1 MAPPVITLSP
11 PKAIRIP
18 DGCGCSRFLKN
29 QRPISRSTLCC
40 SFEEWELGLEM
51 LGGMNLITT
60 VIGFGMSA
68 TFIVFV
74 CTRLICGRL
83 RGVESRQMF
92 EIDSRI
98 DLEQPEHRI
107 SGLEPVMVAAIPT
120 MKFNRE
126 AFSSV
131 EDAQCSIC
139 LGEYQEKEVLR
150 IMPKCGH
157 NFHLSCIDVWLRKQS
172 TCPVCRL
179 SLQDSFETKHVRP
192 EAFDT
197 AQSVDSPEISVDR
210 SHQWLLPGPE
220 RSVEN
225 GTNQVHHESI
235 PGYPEPAQSGEEG
248 ARR

>member
-1 MAPPVITLSP
+1 
-11 PKAIRIP
+11 
-18 DGCGCSRFLKN
+18 
-29 QRPISRSTLCC
+29 
-40 SFEEWELGLEM
+40 
-51 LGGMNLITT
+51 MNLITT